1 MPRAASAAASSV
13 RTSDGSGANRAAA
26 PGMTWSRV
34 ISPGK
39 SVGTKAGEVDITRR
53 GGYTNI
59 RSESSEKGPAE
70 AAPEYIPGSE
80 ADFERLYRNSYRRI
94 LGTLITMLRDREA
107 AEDCTQDAFERAFK
121 AWKSWRPDAPAEAW
135 LHRIAINTAI
145 NGQRRERLQEVGAIL
160 RRVGRP
166 APSADPAAVVEQSDL
181 VTALRKLPPKQAA
194 AIVLRH
200 YHGYT
205 NREIAISLGVPER
218 TVASRLAAARTRL
231 QQLLAGTRAAGKKN
245 G

>member
-1 MPRAASAAASSV
+1 M
-13 RTSDGSGANRAAA
+13 N
-26 PGMTWSRV
+26 
-34 ISPGK
+34 
-39 SVGTKAGEVDITRR
+39 AGELGITRR

-70 AAPEYIPGSE
+70 AVPEYTPGSE
-80 ADFERLYRNSYRRI
+80 ADFERLYRTSYRRI

-107 AEDCTQDAFERAFK
+107 AEDCTQEAFERAFK
-121 AWKSWRPDAPAEAW
+121 AWKSWKPDAPAEAW

-145 NGQRRERLQEVGAIL
+145 NGQRRERLQEVGALL

-166 APSADPAAVVEQSDL
+166 APSADPATVVESSDL

-205 NREIAISLGVPER
+205 NREIAIALGVPER

-231 QQLLAGTRAAGKKN
+231 QQLLAGRRATGKKN

>member
-1 MPRAASAAASSV
+1 
-13 RTSDGSGANRAAA
+13 
-26 PGMTWSRV
+26 
-34 ISPGK
+34 
-39 SVGTKAGEVDITRR
+39 
-53 GGYTNI
+53 
-59 RSESSEKGPAE
+59 
-70 AAPEYIPGSE
+70 
-80 ADFERLYRNSYRRI
+80 
-94 LGTLITMLRDREA
+94 MLRDREA

-121 AWKSWRPDAPAEAW
+121 AWRSWRPDAPAEAW

-166 APSADPAAVVEQSDL
+166 APSADPGVVVEQSDL

-231 QQLLAGTRAAGKKN
+231 QQLLAGTRAAGRKN

>member
-1 MPRAASAAASSV
+1 MPRAASATASSV

-26 PGMTWSRV
+26 PGMTWCRV

-39 SVGTKAGEVDITRR
+39 SMGTKAGEVDITRR

-70 AAPEYIPGSE
+70 AVPEYTPGSE

-107 AEDCTQDAFERAFK
+107 AEDCTQDAFERAFR

-145 NGQRRERLQEVGAIL
+145 NGQRRERLEEVDVRL
-160 RRVGRP
+160 RRF
-166 APSADPAAVVEQSDL
+166 AISASSTYPTVVVES
-181 VTALRKLPPKQAA
+181 
-194 AIVLRH
+194 
-200 YHGYT
+200 
-205 NREIAISLGVPER
+205 
-218 TVASRLAAARTRL
+218 
-231 QQLLAGTRAAGKKN
+231 
-245 G
+245 

>member
-1 MPRAASAAASSV
+1 MPRAASAAASSG
-13 RTSDGSGANRAAA
+13 RMSAGSGANRAAA

-39 SVGTKAGEVDITRR
+39 SLGTKAGELGITRR

-70 AAPEYIPGSE
+70 AAPEYTPGSE

-94 LGTLITMLRDREA
+94 LGTLITMLRDRSA
-107 AEDCTQDAFERAFK
+107 AEDCAQDAFERAFK
-121 AWKSWRPDAPAEAW
+121 AWKTWRPDAPAEAW
-135 LHRIAINTAI
+135 LHRIAINVAI
-145 NGQRRERLQEVGAIL
+145 NGQRKERLQEVGAL
-160 RRVGRP
+160 LKKVGRP
-166 APSADPAAVVEQSDL
+166 TAPADPAVLAERSDL
-181 VTALRKLPPKQAA
+181 LVALRKLPPKQAA

-200 YHGYT
+200 FHGYT
-205 NREIAISLGVPER
+205 NREIAIALEVPER
-218 TVASRLAAARTRL
+218 TVASRLAAARARL
-231 QQLLAGTRAAGKKN
+231 QDLLEGSRAGQKKF

>member
-1 MPRAASAAASSV
+1 
-13 RTSDGSGANRAAA
+13 
-26 PGMTWSRV
+26 
-34 ISPGK
+34 
-39 SVGTKAGEVDITRR
+39 
-53 GGYTNI
+53 
-59 RSESSEKGPAE
+59 
-70 AAPEYIPGSE
+70 
-80 ADFERLYRNSYRRI
+80 
-94 LGTLITMLRDREA
+94 MLRDREA

-145 NGQRRERLQEVGAIL
+145 NGQRKARLQEVGAIL

-166 APSADPAAVVEQSDL
+166 APSADPAGVVEQSDL

-231 QQLLAGTRAAGKKN
+231 QQLLAGTRAGGRKN

>member
-1 MPRAASAAASSV
+1 L
-13 RTSDGSGANRAAA
+13 
-26 PGMTWSRV
+26 
-34 ISPGK
+34 
-39 SVGTKAGEVDITRR
+39 GTNAGELDITRR

-59 RSESSEKGPAE
+59 RSESSKKGPTE
-70 AAPEYIPGSE
+70 AVPEYTPGSE
-80 ADFERLYRNSYRRI
+80 ADFERLYRTSYRRI

-145 NGQRRERLQEVGAIL
+145 SGQRRERLQEVGAIL

-166 APSADPAAVVEQSDL
+166 APSTDPAMVVEQSDL

-231 QQLLAGTRAAGKKN
+231 QQLLAGTRVAAKKN